1 MELQIENKEIMK
13 ELNFISFIEKQKKFM
28 TSFHIDQ
35 YQCCESQRDEI
46 ETKRREKLRNK
57 IFSSSIEAD
66 FQIKEKKVYP
76 INKLD

>member
-35 YQCCESQRDEI
+35 Y
-46 ETKRREKLRNK
+46 
-57 IFSSSIEAD
+57 
-66 FQIKEKKVYP
+66 
-76 INKLD
+76 